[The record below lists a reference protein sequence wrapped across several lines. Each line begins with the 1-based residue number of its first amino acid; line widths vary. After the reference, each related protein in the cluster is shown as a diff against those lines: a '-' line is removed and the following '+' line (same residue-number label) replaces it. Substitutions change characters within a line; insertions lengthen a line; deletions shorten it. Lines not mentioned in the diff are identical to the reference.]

1 MARRKLSSAGHKLG
15 QLIGDWYEEHFV
27 LPLLQEV
34 ATRLKLDLDHRFRA
48 RSVRTGDKIIWKDED
63 ENGVDF
69 DFVMELDGTDDV
81 RGIPIAF
88 FECFWRRG
96 SRHSRDKVRDDSGK
110 LLPMRDTYPT
120 ARFLGVLASGDV
132 SKPSRAFLLTRDI
145 DVFYVPKAKII
156 DAFREH
162 GLQMDYPDKLPEA
175 QKAQLANAFQRSL
188 TPVIK
193 QKAAETLR
201 TLIGQT
207 SISTYVD
214 RVLAALGALPQELRF
229 IAQHQ
234 SKPVVFDSIP
244 EATQFLTKPVFDFS
258 VLIEN
263 FIYEI
268 TYSDG
273 TEFERQVNTL
283 DELRTL
289 HATIDRLARHVT
301 AIAAAEH

>member
-1 MARRKLSSAGHKLG
+1 MSEPELSSAGHKLG
-15 QLIGDWYEEHFV
+15 QIIGDWYEEHFV

-34 ATRLKLDLDHRFRA
+34 ATRLRLDLDHRFRTRPA
-48 RSVRTGDKIIWKDED
+48 RAGDKIIWKDED

-88 FECFWRRG
+88 LECFWRRG

-132 SKPSRAFLLTRDI
+132 SKPSRAFLQTRDI

-156 DAFREH
+156 DAFLEH

-175 QKAQLANAFQRSL
+175 QKAKLANAFQKAL
-188 TPVIK
+188 TPAIK
-193 QKAAETLR
+193 RKAAATLR
-201 TLIGQT
+201 KLIGET
-207 SISTYVD
+207 SINTYVD

-234 SKPVVFDSIP
+234 STPVVFESIP
-244 EATQFLTKPVFDFS
+244 EATQFLVKPKFDFS
-258 VLIEN
+258 ELIETV
-263 FIYEI
+263 IYQI

-273 TEFERQVNTL
+273 TEFERQVATL
-283 DELRTL
+283 EELRTL
-289 HATIDRLARHVT
+289 HTAIDRLARHVT
-301 AIAAAEH
+301 AIASAKH